1 MIVSYDRKWEGEVRE
16 CGGMN
21 ECKSGIKRVFD
32 VFIDLRRPH
41 YRDTTNTK
49 TASCGHRP
57 VLGSHHRSDLDRVH
71 GAEQVDRVDVCLD
84 RDETVVLHV
93 PSAGCRRLHACAIIL
108 LNHARYNVLHGLL
121 ELGQLLDAVLDD
133 LLRPLR
139 DLVAVVDR
147 VRVENTRDHI
157 THQLLDL
164 GRVELR
170 VVLKVCHF

>member
-57 VLGSHHRSDLDRVH
+57 VLGSHTVQIWIAYTVQNRLIALMSVLIEMRPSFFTS
-71 GAEQVDRVDVCLD
+71 QVQVAADCM
-84 RDETVVLHV
+84 
-93 PSAGCRRLHACAIIL
+93 PA
-108 LNHARYNVLHGLL
+108 
-121 ELGQLLDAVLDD
+121 
-133 LLRPLR
+133 PLF
-139 DLVAVVDR
+139 
-147 VRVENTRDHI
+147 
-157 THQLLDL
+157 
-164 GRVELR
+164 
-170 VVLKVCHF
+170 C